1 MSHGTS
7 RSARPSASAQRGQII
22 LITLFLFALAMS
34 VSLFG
39 FVSTRNPA
47 IDDDAQTQRALA
59 QARDALI
66 GYAATNGTR
75 PGNLPCPD
83 RTGTG
88 SASTCGS
95 VARRIGFLPW
105 RTLGLPEL
113 RDGSGAPLLYA
124 VSNTFRANTGVLNA
138 DTAGDYTVTGQQSG
152 TGVIAIVFAPG
163 QVVGSQR
170 RDTATATC
178 STTGTTLAHN
188 LCVANYLEG
197 GNEDGNTSFVTA
209 ATSSSFNDQLM
220 LITRDNLFPSVM
232 VRVARTMKDALNT
245 FYTNRS
251 HYPYASAFSDG
262 SYGCSLG
269 TLQGKVAID
278 STNCPTVYNEAV
290 LPNWFLNNNWH
301 QSMFYAVSPLCVS
314 AATASSC
321 AATGGLTVSGVSTT
335 ARALLVISGRAFSG
349 QARPC
354 TALAHCLEDSE
365 NQNGDTVFQS
375 PVLSAS
381 NNDRL
386 VLVAP

>member
-1 MSHGTS
+1 M
-7 RSARPSASAQRGQII
+7 
-22 LITLFLFALAMS
+22 ITLFLFALAMS

-47 IDDDAQTQRALA
+47 IDDGAQTQRVLA

-88 SASTCGS
+88 IASTCGS

-105 RTLGLPEL
+105 KTLGLPEL

-138 DTAGDYTVTGQQSG
+138 DTAGDYTVTGEQSG
-152 TGVIAIVFAPG
+152 TGVIAVVFAPG

-170 RDTATATC
+170 RDTATAAC
-178 STTGTTLAHN
+178 STTGTNLARN
-188 LCVANYLEG
+188 LCAANYLEG
-197 GNEDGNTSFVTA
+197 GNEDANTSFVTA
-209 ATSSSFNDQLM
+209 AASSSFNDQLI

-232 VRVARTMKDALNT
+232 VKVARTVKDELNT
-245 FYTNRS
+245 FYASNG
-251 HYPYASAFSDG
+251 HFPYAASFSDG
-262 SYGCSLG
+262 NYRCSTG
-269 TLQGKVAID
+269 TLQGKVAITTSNN
-278 STNCPTVYNEAV
+278 STCPIINTGS
-290 LPNWFLNNNWH
+290 LPSWFSANNWH
-301 QSMFYAVSPLCVS
+301 QSIFYAVSSLCAS
-314 AATASSC
+314 AATAASC
-321 AATGGLTVSGVSTT
+321 KASGGLTVTGVSNT
-335 ARALLVISGRAFSG
+335 ARALLVISGRAYSG

-354 TALAHCLEDSE
+354 TALADCLEDSE

-375 PVLSAS
+375 PSLSAS